1 MAHKDGGFTVT
12 EVMMFLAISGMLL
25 TGALVAVNANIN
37 NSRFNDAV
45 RSTASHVQQQ
55 YDEVSSGRNDR
66 KEGKTCDTGPS
77 PSDVTPVITDT
88 TPTDPARTPGK
99 TNCMLLGRFIKFEGD
114 TLTTRYIVGHR
125 DTLAG
130 VTGDDTQAINQL
142 SPVVAPGDDAYG
154 STFDVP
160 WRISIDGTKIPSGTP
175 DSLGLAIMR
184 SPTTGNIVLYTF
196 NANSTV
202 EPDLSTVITSA
213 NRNQKAII
221 CFGDGSYRRGNVL
234 IGAGQGQELIQ
245 VDFSQSLEAC
255 T

>member
-1 MAHKDGGFTVT
+1 MADRQGGFTIT
-12 EVMMFLAISGMLL
+12 EVVMFLAISGMLL

-66 KEGKTCDTGPS
+66 KDGKTCATGS
-77 PSDVTPVITDT
+77 VITDT
-88 TPTDPARTPGK
+88 TPADPTGTPGK
-99 TNCMLLGRFIKFEGD
+99 TNCMLLGRFIKFEGNQ
-114 TLTTRYIVGHR
+114 LTTRYIVGFR
-125 DTLAG
+125 NTLAG
-130 VTGDDTQAINQL
+130 ITGDDTQAINQL

-175 DSLGLAIMR
+175 DSLGLAIVR

-196 NANSTV
+196 NANSAV
-202 EPDLSTVITSA
+202 EPDLSTVITPA

-245 VDFSQSLEAC
+245 VDFSQNLEAC